1 MTDLFLSR
9 VSLRADPSVAT
20 LAPILFDAAGRHRS
34 EASRRLVWTL
44 FADREDRRR
53 DFLWREDDAR
63 RFYVLSTRPPE
74 DRHQIF
80 NVETK
85 PFEPTLTPGDR
96 LVFSL
101 SRQRDH
107 RPSARRRPY
116 RQAR

>member
-9 VSLRADPSVAT
+9 VSLRADPHVAT

-53 DFLWREDDAR
+53 DFLWREDDAG
-63 RFYVLSTRPPE
+63 RFYVLSSRPPD

-85 PFEPTLTPGDR
+85 PRLNPVTGSFLVCVPT
-96 LVFSL
+96 
-101 SRQRDH
+101 
-107 RPSARRRPY
+107 RPSA
-116 RQAR
+116 ARVVTPGPANATMW